1 MTVASRCG
9 DRPATEHHRS
19 AGRLHRL
26 SEAGGLSRAPGRHL
40 ATALAAPMAGGTAF
54 FDALAAGGD
63 PAKRTIQRTRRRS
76 GREGV
81 RPLLHLTARPE
92 ARTGTSR
99 ARVHVW
105 GEHPPAKQPRT
116 RSKQESGRRE
126 SNSRSQLG
134 KLSPRRPHTSVDVH
148 QRRSQGCLRKSACT
162 PFGHV
167 AGTPASRTPRC
178 RSVISPA
185 AAAPLRPYAGATGS
199 SSRTAWFSR
208 WDPAEPGAAN

>member
-134 KLSPRRPHTSVDVH
+134 KLSPRRPHTSVNVH
-148 QRRSQGCLRKSACT
+148 QRRSQGCLRRSACT
-162 PFGHV
+162 RV
-167 AGTPASRTPRC
+167 RARARRSGTWRARRPAKLHGVDLSSRLLQPPRC
-178 RSVISPA
+178 GPTRARRA
-185 AAAPLRPYAGATGS
+185 AAA
-199 SSRTAWFSR
+199 
-208 WDPAEPGAAN
+208 